1 MVIVCEPRIDSW
13 GCDYAHEREEIR
25 ECNDPALV
33 VFVRSMLNQRVNGD
47 DKKPAGKAKK
57 GEQHDYLNKG
67 QPLEGNRQRKN
78 RHADR
83 PEWYQ
88 AIFDLA
94 GRKKSCGHAPK
105 ADANGKRGL
114 KIAAVRLIQVQD
126 VAAVKDDHKLQQCSK
141 KPEVS
146 IAGDSQV

>member
-1 MVIVCEPRIDSW
+1 MLDQRI
-13 GCDYAHEREEIR
+13 
-25 ECNDPALV
+25 
-33 VFVRSMLNQRVNGD
+33 NGNN
-47 DKKPAGKAKK
+47 KESAGKAKK

-114 KIAAVRLIQVQD
+114 KIAAGRLTQVLD
-126 VAAVKDDHKLQQCSK
+126 VAAVKNDHELPQSSQ
-141 KPEVS
+141 KPPLS
-146 IAGDSQV
+146 S